1 MAGPEPKLVLS
12 VAALTDTGRSRGH
25 NEDYV
30 AYHVPTEPEV
40 LQSEGALFL
49 VCDGVGGG
57 AAGEVAS
64 EHAAR
69 RILADYYQPNG
80 GAGPHAK
87 LLAAV
92 QHANSEIYGE
102 NVRSGE
108 DRKMATTVVA
118 ALVIGNQLNLAHAGD
133 SRAYLVREGHI
144 SQLTKDHSWVAEMVQ
159 AGDLTQAEAENHPWR
174 NRITRSLG
182 VAEMVKLDTQ
192 SLELK
197 VGDVLVLCSDGL

>member
-12 VAALTDTGRSRGH
+12 VAALTDTGKVRGH

-30 AYHVPTEPEV
+30 AYHVPSEPES
-40 LQSEGALFL
+40 LERQGALFL

-69 RILADYYQPNG
+69 RILADYYQPENG
-80 GAGPHAK
+80 TGPHAK

-92 QHANSEIYGE
+92 QRANAEIYGE
-102 NVRSGE
+102 NLRQRRRPQDGDDSSRRSHHR
-108 DRKMATTVVA
+108 D
-118 ALVIGNQLNLAHAGD
+118 QLNLAHAGD

-144 SQLTKDHSWVAEMVQ
+144 SQLTKDHSWVAEMG
-159 AGDLTQAEAENHPWR
+159 AG
-174 NRITRSLG
+174 G
-182 VAEMVKLDTQ
+182 
-192 SLELK
+192 
-197 VGDVLVLCSDGL
+197 